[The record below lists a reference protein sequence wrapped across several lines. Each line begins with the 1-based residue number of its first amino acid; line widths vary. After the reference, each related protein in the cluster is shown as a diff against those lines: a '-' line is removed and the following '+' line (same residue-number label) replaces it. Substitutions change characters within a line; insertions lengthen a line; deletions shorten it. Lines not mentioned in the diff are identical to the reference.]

1 MLYDRN
7 ILTEFF
13 NNEVIFME
21 YEKYIKHVD
30 GDNAGDVFLF
40 ALSTC
45 GWCKK
50 TKMLLNELGV
60 EYKYVDVD
68 LLTGVA
74 RREVVEEMEKWD
86 SSGSFPLVVIDNAE
100 TVTGFKEAQIR
111 RLLGFE

>member
-1 MLYDRN
+1 MA
-7 ILTEFF
+7 LT
-13 NNEVIFME
+13 
-21 YEKYIKHVD
+21 HVP
-30 GDNAGDVFLF
+30 GKNAGHLVLY

-45 GWCKK
+45 PWCKK

-86 SSGSFPLVVIDNAE
+86 SSGSFPLLVIDNAE
-100 TVTGFKEAQIR
+100 TVNGFKEAQIR